1 MELFLLV
8 ELLVDLLELLEDGV
22 RLGVALVVEE
32 DEGVVLLGEDVL
44 EHGRVDLVDDA
55 CDLER
60 LLRRHPAQHDLLVVH
75 LLLELQ
81 KVAVPEEADGGERL
95 DA

>member
-22 RLGVALVVEE
+22 RLRVALVVEE

-44 EHGRVDLVDDA
+44 EEARV
-55 CDLER
+55 
-60 LLRRHPAQHDLLVVH
+60 
-75 LLLELQ
+75 
-81 KVAVPEEADGGERL
+81 
-95 DA
+95 